1 MPFWSLHVQSAISSS
16 FIKQRCEWCRQKK
29 KKSCVPKEACE
40 HELKVRIATSDKLV
54 ANMKAERELCRE
66 RGPGWLH
73 LHAICDVHR
82 ASTMQ
87 SRSLGH
93 VKELGSR
100 LVHLCLPL
108 RMSGHM
114 KWYRAC
120 MRTVVESKL
129 TLLHGACRAKAA
141 DYCSYILEVF
151 VARCQF
157 AAKRR
162 SLLWVWCNGDW
173 RNKSAIEHY
182 VDPAGHFAQTRS
194 YISREVVNAF
204 LSALASR
211 QPSVFPRHRW
221 TGCDLACD
229 EVGLLLSVHN
239 VSHDSYLAFLVS
251 CGVRRARPFVP
262 ASGPSAA
269 AALTECPALQR
280 QQGGCHGED

>member
-1 MPFWSLHVQSAISSS
+1 M
-16 FIKQRCEWCRQKK
+16 
-29 KKSCVPKEACE
+29 SCVPNEACE
-40 HELKVRIATSDKLV
+40 HEFKVIIATSDRLV
-54 ANMKAERELCRE
+54 ANMKVERELCRE

-204 LSALASR
+204 LSALQGNRPCSLAIGGRAATSLATRSACCSPSTMSR
-211 QPSVFPRHRW
+211 TTAIWPSLCRVVSGAP
-221 TGCDLACD
+221 DL
-229 EVGLLLSVHN
+229 
-239 VSHDSYLAFLVS
+239 S
-251 CGVRRARPFVP
+251 CQRPGHLRQRR
-262 ASGPSAA
+262 
-269 AALTECPALQR
+269 
-280 QQGGCHGED
+280 